1 MYHECNLV
9 HGDLSEYNILWHDN
23 RPVIIDVSQSVEH
36 AHPYANDFLRKDIS
50 NITDF
55 FGKKGLRVLSNFELF
70 QYVTDHFL
78 LGTSK
83 QFQGN
88 NAEMEP
94 VDVLISKAEEL
105 LEASAVKS
113 EVQDDQERD
122 GVIGDENY
130 IKSEEARMEEAVF
143 LQSYIPSSLSDINNP
158 MQVRR
163 YI

>member
-1 MYHECNLV
+1 M
-9 HGDLSEYNILWHDN
+9 
-23 RPVIIDVSQSVEH
+23 
-36 AHPYANDFLRKDIS
+36 
-50 NITDF
+50 
-55 FGKKGLRVLSNFELF
+55 
-70 QYVTDHFL
+70 TDHFL
-78 LGTSK
+78 LGASR

-94 VDVLISKAEEL
+94 VDVLINKAEEL

-113 EVQDDQERD
+113 EVQDIQERD

-158 MQVRR
+158 MQV
-163 YI
+163 